1 MAVTNVQDINV
12 VNQLAPEY
20 VRSGVIVAAGG
31 ASTIVAGSPTKMVDA
46 VASAT
51 WTGAIVPMVDGDGT
65 TDQRFSGIAY
75 STSTDTASAAGTVDV
90 VLPYPGLLYA
100 AKAKTASTFDTQ
112 AEVDANFG
120 KGVFFDLT
128 SAKWTVDVAA
138 TAAQKNCVMIVG
150 GDYRTNTVYFNYKAS
165 GSVINFSISA

>member
-1 MAVTNVQDINV
+1 MSATNVQNITV
-12 VNQLAPEY
+12 VNQLSPEY
-20 VRSGVIVAAGG
+20 VRPGVIVSSGTTNSIAAGTP
-31 ASTIVAGSPTKMVDA
+31 AKMVDA

-51 WTGAIVPMVDGDGT
+51 WTGAVAIMVDGDGT
-65 TDQRFSGIAY
+65 TDQRFAGIAY
-75 STSTDTASAAGTVDV
+75 STSTETASAAGTVDLV
-90 VLPYPGLLYA
+90 IPYPGLLYA

-128 SAKWTVDVAA
+128 SSTWTVDVAA

-150 GDYRTNTVYFNYKAS
+150 GDFRTNTVYFNYKAS
-165 GSVINFSISA
+165 GAVINFSISA

>member
-20 VRSGVIVAAGG
+20 VRPGVIVAAGG
-31 ASTIVAGSPTKMVDA
+31 ANTIVAGSPTKMTDA

-51 WTGAIVPMVDGDGT
+51 WTGAIVPMVDADGT

-90 VLPYPGLLYA
+90 VIPYPGLLYA

-138 TAAQKNCVMIVG
+138 SAAQKNCVMIVG
-150 GDYRTNTVYFNYKAS
+150 GDFRTQTVYFNYKAS

>member
-1 MAVTNVQDINV
+1 MAVTNVQNINV

-20 VRSGVIVAAGG
+20 VRSGVIVNAGSANSIAAG
-31 ASTIVAGSPTKMVDA
+31 TPTKMVDA

-51 WTGAIVPMVDGDGT
+51 WTGAVAIMVDGDGT

-75 STSTDTASAAGTVDV
+75 STSTDTASTAGTVDLV
-90 VLPYPGLLYA
+90 IPYPGLLYA
-100 AKAKTASTFDTQ
+100 AKAKTTSTFDTQ

-128 SAKWTVDVAA
+128 SSTWTVDVAA
-138 TAAQKNCVMIVG
+138 SAAQKNCVMIVG

-165 GSVINFSISA
+165 GSVINFSVSA